1 MDVKQ
6 GDRLVIESERVGQ
19 PQRAGTVEEVL
30 SAEPLRVRVR
40 WENGSESTV
49 TPQAGAGASSMPPR
63 LPTQAAARRTL
74 GQGGNARGTETSG
87 SPAAS
92 ALPPSIRAAVAVTAG
107 VVGPVPT
114 LRPLSH
120 EAPNLNT

>member
-6 GDRLVIESERVGQ
+6 GNRLVIESERVGQ

-49 TPQAGAGASSMPPR
+49 TPQAGAASVKHA
-63 LPTQAAARRTL
+63 T
-74 GQGGNARGTETSG
+74 
-87 SPAAS
+87 AS
-92 ALPPSIRAAVAVTAG
+92 AHASRG
-107 VVGPVPT
+107 
-114 LRPLSH
+114 
-120 EAPNLNT
+120 